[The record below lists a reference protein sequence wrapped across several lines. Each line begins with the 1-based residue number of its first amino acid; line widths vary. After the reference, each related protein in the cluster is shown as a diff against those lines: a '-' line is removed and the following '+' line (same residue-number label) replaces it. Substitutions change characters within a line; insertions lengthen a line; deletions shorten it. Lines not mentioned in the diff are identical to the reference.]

1 MPLIAKA
8 TLYINKLKERKIM
21 YPSTGLQTALNKM
34 REMSVDSGSIYH
46 QYVPVVTD
54 STTIGEF
61 GVPILDSQ
69 NLNVM
74 NDFVNLLQKVVYT
87 AVYNKTFN
95 NPLVD
100 LEGDRMPL
108 GQFIEDAYVNPA
120 KARAFNVD
128 DFAGIL
134 QKYEAEVAT
143 QYLSVNSDLQYCV
156 TLTRDKIRNAFTSWD
171 NLESL
176 ISGYIN
182 SLYNGA
188 YITRYNQTKGLVTAA
203 FVGNNVQY
211 EKITD
216 VTDEQTAKNLIRKM
230 RSAFSKMQIP
240 SVHFNAWNKVKG
252 GNLALKTWT
261 DPEDVVVMI
270 SADVESLVDVEVL
283 AAAFNM
289 SKTDF
294 LGRVIVVDDFS
305 QYNDDGTVAVD
316 GSNIKAMIADKAWF
330 KIKTQDFAMDS
341 WFNANN
347 RTWQY
352 YLNDVRM
359 CNFSLFANALVFATE
374 DPEVTATAITAG
386 EDSVSVEA
394 GKKVKVPFELTPP
407 NATTTVTVASSAST
421 YATAEVKGKSVE
433 ITGKEAGSATIT
445 LTAGEGITDTISVT
459 VTAASA

>member
-1 MPLIAKA
+1 
-8 TLYINKLKERKIM
+8 M
-21 YPSTGLQTALNKM
+21 YPSSGLQTALNKM
-34 REMSVDSGSIYH
+34 REMSVDTGSIYH

-74 NDFVNLLQKVVYT
+74 NEFVSLLKKVVYT

-95 NPLVD
+95 NPLVG
-100 LEGDRMPL
+100 LEGERMPL

-120 KARAFNVD
+120 KARGFNVN
-128 DFAGIL
+128 DFAGLL

-156 TLTRDKIRNAFTSWD
+156 TLTREKIRNAFTSWD
-171 NLESL
+171 QLEAL

-203 FVGNNVQY
+203 FTGNNVQY
-211 EKITD
+211 QVID
-216 VTDEQTAKNLIRKM
+216 NPTDEQSAKSMIRQL
-230 RSAFSKMQIP
+230 RAAFSKMQIP
-240 SVHFNAWNKVKG
+240 STRFNAWNKVKG
-252 GNLALKTWT
+252 GRMALKTWS
-261 DPEDVVVMI
+261 DPEDVVVLI
-270 SADVESLVDVEVL
+270 SADVEALVDVEVL

-289 SKTDF
+289 SKADF

-316 GSNIKAMIADKAWF
+316 GSAIKAMIADRSWF
-330 KIKTQDFAMDS
+330 KIKTQDFAMDE
-341 WFNANN
+341 FYNANN

-359 CNFSLFANALVFATE
+359 CNFSLFANAIVFATSAPSV
-374 DPEVTATAITAG
+374 DATDLDIDTASVTLRAG
-386 EDSVSVEA
+386 ET
-394 GKKVKVPFELTPP
+394 VKVPFDITPA
-407 NATTTVTVASSAST
+407 NATSTVTVTSSAST
-421 YATAEVKGKSVE
+421 YATGSVSGRDIVVEGKSE
-433 ITGKEAGSATIT
+433 GSAT
-445 LTAGEGITDTISVT
+445 LTVAANGHSDTISVT
-459 VTAASA
+459 VQAAA

>member
-1 MPLIAKA
+1 
-8 TLYINKLKERKIM
+8 M
-21 YPSTGLQTALNKM
+21 YPSSGLQTALNKM

-74 NDFVNLLQKVVYT
+74 NEFVSLLKKVVYT

-95 NPLVD
+95 NPLVS
-100 LEGDRMPL
+100 LEGERMPL

-120 KARAFNVD
+120 KARGFNVN
-128 DFAGIL
+128 DFAGLL
-134 QKYEAEVAT
+134 QKYEAEVAV

-156 TLTRDKIRNAFTSWD
+156 TLTREKIRNAFTSWD
-171 NLESL
+171 NLEAL

-211 EKITD
+211 QKITAP
-216 VTDEQTAKNLIRKM
+216 TDEQTAKSLIRQL
-230 RSAFSKMQIP
+230 RAAYSKMQIP
-240 SVHFNAWNKVKG
+240 STRFNAWNKVKG
-252 GNLALKTWT
+252 GNLALKTWS
-261 DPEDVVVMI
+261 DPEDIVVMI
-270 SADVESLVDVEVL
+270 SADIEALVDVEVL

-289 SKTDF
+289 SKADF
-294 LGRVIVVDDFS
+294 MGRVIVVDDFN
-305 QYNDDGTVAVD
+305 QYDEEGNVVVD
-316 GSNIKAMIADKAWF
+316 GSDIKCAIMDRAWF
-330 KIKTQDFAMDS
+330 KIKTQDFAMDE
-341 WFNANN
+341 FYNANN

-359 CNFSLFANALVFATE
+359 CNFSLFANAIVFATD
-374 DPEVTATAITAG
+374 DPDVDATDIEVASSTLTITEG
-386 EDSVSVEA
+386 TK
-394 GKKVKVPFELTPP
+394 GKVRFELTPA
-407 NATTTVTVASSAST
+407 NATSAVTVSSSAEGK
-421 YATAEVKGKSVE
+421 ATAEIVGKYVE
-433 ITGKEAGSATIT
+433 VTGVDDGNATIT
-445 LTAGEGITDTISVT
+445 VTANGHSDTIAVT
-459 VTAASA
+459 VEAAA